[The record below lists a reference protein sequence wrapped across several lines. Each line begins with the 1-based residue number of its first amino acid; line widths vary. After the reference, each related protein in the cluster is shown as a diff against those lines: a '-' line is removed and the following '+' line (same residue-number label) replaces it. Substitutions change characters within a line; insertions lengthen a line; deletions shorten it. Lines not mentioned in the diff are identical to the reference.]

1 MQYSRSSS
9 SLIRPPT
16 SLWIA
21 ESTLGSGT
29 YGIVECVRH
38 INTRQRLA
46 RKIIKLTSKQEEEN
60 ELPATAVREIAVLK
74 SIQHESIIKLN
85 HVAFEPSYNSG
96 CNHLCLYLEFLPID
110 LKRYMDALGPG
121 ERLSPRLVKSYSY
134 QLLSAIECLHRHRI
148 LHRDLKPPNILIDY
162 EGHLKLADFGLARQC
177 HMPERTLTHEV
188 VTLWYRPPEVL
199 LNAPTYGTALDIWGF
214 GCVFAEMTLREP
226 LFRGE
231 CEIDQLLLIFRLLG
245 TPTVSEWPEIAQCL
259 YYQTCLPRFPLD
271 DVQLSRLPIFNECR
285 QFLKDI
291 LIYNP
296 KKRRTARQLLEEHE
310 YLAEAAILFHT
321 ISKNGLIE
329 RPIRSIIDRAIRQQ
343 TESIRT
349 VR

>member
-1 MQYSRSSS
+1 MQYNRSSN
-9 SLIRPPT
+9 SLIRSPL

-21 ESTLGSGT
+21 ETTLGSGT

-46 RKIIKLTSKQEEEN
+46 RKTIKLTSKQEEDN

-74 SIQHESIIKLN
+74 SIQHENIIKLN

-96 CNHLCLYLEFLPID
+96 CNQLCLYLEFLPID

-121 ERLSPRLVKSYSY
+121 ERVSPKLVKSYSY
-134 QLLSAIECLHRHRI
+134 QLLNAIECLHRHRI
-148 LHRDLKPPNILIDY
+148 LHRDLKPPNILLDY
-162 EGHLKLADFGLARQC
+162 EGRLKIADFGLARQC

-199 LNAPTYGTALDIWGF
+199 LNAPTYGAALDVWGF

-245 TPTVSEWPEIAQCL
+245 TPTISEWPEIAQCL

-271 DVQLSRLPIFNECR
+271 DVQLARLPMFTECR

-310 YLAEAAILFHT
+310 YLTEVASFTHT
-321 ISKNGLIE
+321 MPQHSFIE
-329 RPIRSIIDRAIRQQ
+329 RPIRSVIDRAIRQQ
-343 TESIRT
+343 TESMRT